1 VQRLK
6 IKDKRASSLIFEVL
20 NNINRCKM
28 TKESYCH
35 LTLEQRY
42 KIEALH
48 KADHKAPF
56 IADNLS
62 VNKSTIYREL
72 NRNSTKTG
80 SYSAH
85 LAQEFSQEKK
95 ERFSFNRKFS
105 PSMER
110 FIRDKLSN
118 EQWSPEQIAGYCKQ
132 NDIAMVSHER
142 IYQFIYQN
150 KGEGG
155 QLYKHLRVASKMYRK
170 RYGSGKNKR
179 SIIKDRV
186 SIDQRPECINNK
198 ERIGDWEIDTIIGK
212 DKKGAIVTIAER
224 ATAFVLIVRLNGKN
238 AKELAKAVVRLM
250 TPFKKLVLSITADNG
265 LEFAMHKYI
274 AEKLNLEFYFAHPY
288 SSWER
293 GLNEYTN
300 RLIRQYI
307 PKKTDF
313 NDVNNKQI
321 RDITMKL
328 NSRPRKKLNFKS
340 PGSVFFNSFDPKVAL
355 AS

>member
-1 VQRLK
+1 
-6 IKDKRASSLIFEVL
+6 
-20 NNINRCKM
+20 M
-28 TKESYCH
+28 TKKSYCH

-42 KIEALH
+42 KIEALL
-48 KADHKAPF
+48 KAEHKAPF
-56 IADNLS
+56 IAVQLN

-72 NRNSTKTG
+72 GRNRTKTG
-80 SYSAH
+80 RYSARSAH
-85 LAQEFSQEKK
+85 EISQEKK
-95 ERFSFNRKFS
+95 ERFSYSRKFS

-132 NDIAMVSHER
+132 HDISMVSHER
-142 IYQFIYQN
+142 IYQFIYQD
-150 KGEGG
+150 KAEDG

-186 SIDQRPECINNK
+186 SIDQRPDCINNK
-198 ERIGDWEIDTIIGK
+198 ERVGDWEIDTIIGK
-212 DKKGAIVTIAER
+212 GNKGAIVTIAER
-224 ATAFVLIVRLNGKN
+224 ATAFVLIAKLNGKN
-238 AKELAKAVVRLM
+238 ALDLAKVVVRLM
-250 TPFKKLVLSITADNG
+250 APFKDLVLSITADNG

-274 AEKLNLEFYFAHPY
+274 TEKLDTEFYFAHPY

-313 NDVNNKQI
+313 NDINDNQI

-328 NSRPRKKLNFKS
+328 NRRPRKKLNFKS
-340 PGSVFFNSFDPKVAL
+340 PGSIFLNSFNPEVAL

>member
-1 VQRLK
+1 
-6 IKDKRASSLIFEVL
+6 
-20 NNINRCKM
+20 M
-28 TKESYCH
+28 TKKNYCH

-42 KIEALH
+42 KIDALLR
-48 KADHKAPF
+48 ADHKQSF
-56 IADNLS
+56 IATQLHI
-62 VNKSTIYREL
+62 NKSTLSREL
-72 NRNSTKTG
+72 KRNRTKTG
-80 SYSAH
+80 CYNALNAH
-85 LAQEFSQEKK
+85 ENAQVQK
-95 ERFSFNRKFS
+95 ERFSLNRKFT
-105 PSMER
+105 PAMER

-132 NDIAMVSHER
+132 NDISMVSHER

-150 KGEGG
+150 KAEGG
-155 QLYKHLRVASKMYRK
+155 ELHKNLRIASKMYRK

-186 SIDQRPECINNK
+186 SIDQRPDCINNK
-198 ERIGDWEIDTIIGK
+198 ERVGDWEIDTIIGK
-212 DKKGAIVTIAER
+212 DNKGAIVTIAER
-224 ATAFVLIVRLNGKN
+224 ATAFVLIARLNGKN
-238 AKELAKAVVRLM
+238 AMELARAVVRLM
-250 TPFKKLVLSITADNG
+250 APFKDLVLSITADNG

-274 AEKLNLEFYFAHPY
+274 ADKLDSEFYFAHPY

-313 NDVNNKQI
+313 NDVNDNQI

-328 NSRPRKKLNFKS
+328 NSRPRKKLCYKS
-340 PGSVFFNSFDPKVAL
+340 PGSIFLNSFNPEVAL